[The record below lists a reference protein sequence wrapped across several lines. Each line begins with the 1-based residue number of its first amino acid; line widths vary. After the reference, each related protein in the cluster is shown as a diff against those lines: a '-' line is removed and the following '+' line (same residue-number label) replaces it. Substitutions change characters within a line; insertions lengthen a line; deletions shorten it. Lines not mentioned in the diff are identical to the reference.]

1 MRSAV
6 THPVRSAPTR
16 TIARLC
22 AALCVLPLAV
32 AHAQPP
38 ASPAAPQ
45 PLWLVPWAGPVQ
57 PPVLPFPTPFWLWP
71 VPWSMPL
78 APVWLPHG
86 LPTPQPA
93 PAVPSGAGTR
103 AAEPVAPAV
112 VVTPPPA
119 TDTATGG
126 DTPETRAPLAE
137 APAVDVRA
145 AEIVPGHAADAGT
158 VTQIDGPPQE
168 PVKAE
173 TVTAEPAAIPTPPAA
188 ATATDIV
195 TTGAPAAEGAL
206 PSTST
211 RKAKPAPRLK
221 PLPPPKTLGSGTRT
235 DTARHDGKARK
246 LCWRD
251 GKLDVCP

>member
-6 THPVRSAPTR
+6 THPVRSAPAR
-16 TIARLC
+16 TMARLC
-22 AALCVLPLAV
+22 AALCVLQLAV

-38 ASPAAPQ
+38 ATPQ

-93 PAVPSGAGTR
+93 PAVPPGDGGR
-103 AAEPVAPAV
+103 AAKPVAPAIV
-112 VVTPPPA
+112 VAPPPA
-119 TDTATGG
+119 ADTATGG

-137 APAVDVRA
+137 TPVVDIRA
-145 AEIVPGHAADAGT
+145 AEVAPGHAVDAGT
-158 VTQIDGPPQE
+158 VTHIDAPAQE
-168 PVKAE
+168 PAKAE
-173 TVTAEPAAIPTPPAA
+173 TVTAEPAATPTPPVAA
-188 ATATDIV
+188 APTTDTV
-195 TTGAPAAEGAL
+195 TTGAPAAEAA
-206 PSTST
+206 PPKSTP
-211 RKAKPAPRLK
+211 KAKPAPRLK
-221 PLPPPKTLGSGTRT
+221 PLPPPKTLGSGTRA
-235 DTARHDGKARK
+235 DTARQDGKARK

>member
-6 THPVRSAPTR
+6 THPVRSAPAR

-22 AALCVLPLAV
+22 AALCVLQLAF

-38 ASPAAPQ
+38 ATPQ
-45 PLWLVPWAGPVQ
+45 PLWFVAWVGPVQ
-57 PPVLPFPTPFWLWP
+57 PAALPFPTPFWLWP
-71 VPWSMPL
+71 APWSLPL
-78 APVWLPHG
+78 APAWLPHG
-86 LPTPQPA
+86 LPVPQPA
-93 PAVPSGAGTR
+93 PAVPSGAGTHT
-103 AAEPVAPAV
+103 AEPVAPTV

-119 TDTATGG
+119 ADTATGG

-137 APAVDVRA
+137 PPAVDVRA
-145 AEIVPGHAADAGT
+145 AEVVPGHAADADAVIQT
-158 VTQIDGPPQE
+158 DGPAQE

-173 TVTAEPAAIPTPPAA
+173 TVTADPAAIPNPPAAA

-195 TTGAPAAEGAL
+195 TTGAPAAEVAP

-211 RKAKPAPRLK
+211 RKAKPPSRLK
-221 PLPPPKTLGSGTRT
+221 PLPPPKTLGSGTRA